1 MSAAPRGERAL
12 KFSIVI
18 PYKQR
23 LDNIRLALASLAEQT
38 LDADE
43 FEVIVGA
50 MEYAPEFTEA
60 CREFAGR
67 LRLTA
72 VHSAADWQ
80 VGLARNL
87 ALRQATG
94 EIVVCLD
101 ADMILPPDC
110 LSTLYERYYAY
121 GQRVC
126 VAGQM
131 IDYDNNADD
140 VTSVTVHPFAHYRE
154 TLAALSEGGG
164 ARSDPRLSAEHV
176 IPWAYAWTAFVA
188 VPRVLAEEHGL
199 TFDLAFT
206 GYGVEDL
213 EWAYRIARTG
223 TPIVMAPEV
232 WGVHLPHLRN
242 VAANRETERRNYRY
256 FVGKWPE
263 YDVELAAA
271 FGDFEAN
278 GLARE
283 YRAALRE
290 AAGAPG
296 LSLAAVRGSVQGE
309 ETLFLGA
316 LSDGRGVPKDV
327 GALLD
332 TGAPHEVLPLAG
344 LALPYEDGA
353 FAECRVL
360 APVTRLPDRYL
371 DAVLAEAG
379 RVARAVRRD

>member
-1 MSAAPRGERAL
+1 MSGTPRALRAPR
-12 KFSIVI
+12 FSIVI

-23 LDNIRLALASLAEQT
+23 LDNVRLALASLAEQT
-38 LDADE
+38 LGPEE

-60 CREFAGR
+60 CAAFAGR
-67 LRLTA
+67 LQLVT

-80 VGLARNL
+80 VALARNL

-94 EIVVCLD
+94 EIVICLD

-131 IDYDNNADD
+131 IDYDNNAED
-140 VTSVTVHPFAHYRE
+140 VTAVTVHPYSHYRA

-164 ARSDPRLSAEHV
+164 PRSDPRLAAEHV

-188 VPRVLAEEHGL
+188 VPRALIEEHRL
-199 TFDLAFT
+199 TFDPAFT

-290 AAGAPG
+290 AAGGPT
-296 LSLAAVRGSVQGE
+296 LSMAAVRGPVKGE
-309 ETLFLGA
+309 ETLFLGV
-316 LSDGRGVPKDV
+316 LSDGGGVPPEVD
-327 GALLD
+327 ALLD
-332 TGAPHEVLPLAG
+332 PGAPRDVLPLAG

-360 APVTRLPDRYL
+360 GPVGRLPKRYR

-379 RVARAVRRD
+379 RVARSVRRD